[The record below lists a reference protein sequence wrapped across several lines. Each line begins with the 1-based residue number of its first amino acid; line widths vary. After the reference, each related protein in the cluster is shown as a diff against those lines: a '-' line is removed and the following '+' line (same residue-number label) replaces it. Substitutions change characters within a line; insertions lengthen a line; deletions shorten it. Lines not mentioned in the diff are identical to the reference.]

1 MDYLPIVFVDVV
13 RQEGSR
19 AHEYMCFLFQ
29 SIGFKPYKK
38 QCWDLKVSWNV
49 QVFQRSLKGGNN
61 PMKAEFNSFLLLV
74 AMASN
79 LVAMAST

>member
-1 MDYLPIVFVDVV
+1 MSTCVF
-13 RQEGSR
+13 
-19 AHEYMCFLFQ
+19 CFNPLAL
-29 SIGFKPYKK
+29 S
-38 QCWDLKVSWNV
+38 LTRNNVEVSWNV